1 MTWYSEK
8 AELPDMDDYDII
20 QGERTYQYYN
30 GKPVYAF
37 GHGLTY
43 GEIRYEKMTVSR
55 DMAELFV
62 NVTISNNG
70 RYTTDEVVQI
80 YGHKVQSAVKRP
92 HRQLIDFR
100 RVKQIRPGE
109 KRTVTFHIPQDRMK
123 YFDVISRE
131 MVLEDGM
138 YEIYAGASSANLP
151 LRQEMSALPHR
162 IAEIAK

>member
-1 MTWYSEK
+1 
-8 AELPDMDDYDII
+8 
-20 QGERTYQYYN
+20 
-30 GKPVYAF
+30 
-37 GHGLTY
+37 
-43 GEIRYEKMTVSR
+43 MTVSR

-138 YEIYAGASSANLP
+138 YEIYAGHPAQICRCGRRFLCGESPVVFATLENMHDCP
-151 LRQEMSALPHR
+151 
-162 IAEIAK
+162 